1 MEDLERTRTCAPRR
15 NTPASTNA
23 AYSIAPVRQT
33 DACEQAELHQQAAR
47 DYTCLGRPNQCYHS
61 FHTSTSMSTSLQ
73 IHRDRKASRVR
84 PSSDMT
90 PTNMLRF
97 TMNRLLNRKKTD
109 DSLLSNGDARQLSSP
124 TPPMASPGLKKSATS
139 RWKNKTR
146 NVKEEPEP
154 KPEIN
159 LTDVLPSNDDF
170 RTSLLM
176 ANLSQRFSMLREQ
189 DNPGSL
195 MGKASDDS
203 VLEPRRRSRKLD
215 FGFGAG
221 VSGLTDIDEVR
232 SINSSIRPPF
242 AGGKH
247 ESFMSGDG
255 YASETESPHMMARS
269 RPGEGNTMFGGRQ
282 KVYMI
287 HKNGGA
293 STKSLGKFL
302 YDDDVGMSAF
312 QKHRQREKE
321 LQAARDPEM
330 PEDPSFDFG
339 LGQAEGGDEEEQAG
353 LHDSVR
359 DFSNSP
365 SLSAYDKK
373 RSTCST
379 SRSEARSSTAATS
392 ITSQP
397 ATSSVAQLPAPTA
410 VPIGP
415 LPAAPLERSNTNQKS
430 RRLYDQG
437 LDQHMQDQQTSAISR
452 LNSLQKQRPYNNGKA
467 SPPFLHSAKSTGS
480 LTERAPLRVYTSQSS
495 PPVPPL
501 ATFGS
506 FAKPGQS
513 PLGSVP
519 NSPMSPTMD
528 DSGVLNQALDAA
540 DRGKA
545 TAMGAFN
552 KPKHAFDEQQY
563 MERQM
568 QLQRSASSALPRQP
582 SASAFQQR
590 MGSFEQSE
598 RERNTSNPAS
608 RSRSQSASRPHES
621 LPAANASRNVP
632 TPQETVQGAQQ
643 TSEKGPYPDTHR
655 TFFGN
660 ISASDSED
668 EGDEVPRAASPYG
681 QDHGYGQPYG
691 RWQPTVL
698 PSVSE
703 HPALRP
709 NGPPALV
716 EEETE
721 DELTPMPPTH
731 SGQPVNQELV
741 VPPRVQ
747 GPDLDSPTLGPTP
760 EGLGSMMH
768 HLRNRSNA
776 SSTYPQDETSYTGN
790 PMPDLPTMPD
800 LKDYESAR
808 QSVLESQ
815 IDSSNTTNSNPWD
828 LDETNSNFYNDG
840 MSTARNSSSPID
852 GRNSRS
858 GRVSSRAPSSTALPA
873 EQQTESWPDTDENSW
888 QTELTKQH
896 TRNISTAT
904 QQERAAFDNELAAR
918 RRAIQENVKS
928 MVDADQSRNTSPAP
942 TTGGARK
949 AFNML
954 RSKSSRDSMDT
965 RKEAPPK
972 ALKMLGLGVAP
983 ISASTSNLHSQYE
996 RGGKSLEMG
1005 RARGDST
1012 SRGPTFGRV
1021 LQQSD
1026 VDAKRERATSRV
1038 RGDSE
1043 ASRTGRPVGR
1053 SPASSEA
1060 GRGRGR
1066 SNSEATH
1073 GGRSR
1078 STTGPY
1084 RDDLDRA
1091 MAQGTGTS
1099 AFGVPELSPMIT
1111 RELTPRPSPNISNK
1125 SSFETKNRSRS
1136 GSRTGAMTNYFEAK
1150 SLQASQGVH
1159 HGRVV
1164 GPSPAVM
1171 ANSFMANGGASRGSP
1186 YMQVPTP
1193 PISGPNTPVASSPTP
1208 PPMPAGPPLRSVPL
1222 RKKTIN
1228 KHEISEPVALLSSTS
1243 QVGTVDLP
1251 AGASLKNGMDS
1262 PPPLPPVNPR
1272 RRATRKLFGMG
1283 RSEPEETSTPE
1294 TDLSRSRTPDPW
1306 GTAASVTRSRNVSNP
1321 PRPFD
1326 STPALQQYGMEQS
1339 GPPTR
1344 QFSNAKSPP
1353 MRPHNP
1359 EHSGVT
1365 SPEPMD
1371 RPPMEGGFI

>member
-1 MEDLERTRTCAPRR
+1 
-15 NTPASTNA
+15 
-23 AYSIAPVRQT
+23 
-33 DACEQAELHQQAAR
+33 
-47 DYTCLGRPNQCYHS
+47 
-61 FHTSTSMSTSLQ
+61 MSTSLPS
-73 IHRDRKASRVR
+73 HLDRKSSATRVWR
-84 PSSDMT
+84 ISERR
-90 PTNMLRF
+90 PTNMFRF

-109 DSLLSNGDARQLSSP
+109 ESLLSNSDARTQSP
-124 TPPMASPGLKKSATS
+124 TPSTASPSLKKSATS
-139 RWKNKTR
+139 RWKTKNR

-176 ANLSQRFSMLREQ
+176 TNLSQRFSMLREQ
-189 DNPGSL
+189 DNPNSL

-215 FGFGAG
+215 FGFG
-221 VSGLTDIDEVR
+221 VSNLNDIDEVR

-242 AGGKH
+242 AT
-247 ESFMSGDG
+247 EERQSFRSEDG
-255 YASETESPHMMARS
+255 YTSENEAPNMLTRS

-287 HKNGGA
+287 PKNGGA
-293 STKSLGKFL
+293 STKSLGKYV
-302 YDDDVGMSAF
+302 YDDDMGMSAF

-365 SLSAYDKK
+365 SMSAYEKK

-397 ATSSVAQLPAPTA
+397 ATSSATQLPAPTA
-410 VPIGP
+410 VPTGP
-415 LPAAPLERSNTNQKS
+415 LPAAPLERSNTNTKS

-437 LDQHMQDQQTSAISR
+437 LDQHMQDQQSSALSR
-452 LNSLQKQRPYNNGKA
+452 LNSLQKQRPYNTGKA

-480 LTERAPLRVYTSQSS
+480 LTERAPLKVYTSQSS
-495 PPVPPL
+495 PPVPQL
-501 ATFGS
+501 ANFGS
-506 FAKPGQS
+506 FAKHAQS
-513 PLGSVP
+513 PLASGPS
-519 NSPMSPTMD
+519 SPMSPTVEE
-528 DSGVLNQALDAA
+528 SSVLTQALEPA

-568 QLQRSASSALPRQP
+568 QLQRSTSSAVPQQP
-582 SASAFQQR
+582 TASAFHQR
-590 MGSFEQSE
+590 VGRFEQTE
-598 RERNTSNPAS
+598 RERSVSSPIS
-608 RSRSQSASRPHES
+608 RSGSQSTSRPRE
-621 LPAANASRNVP
+621 PVQVASE
-632 TPQETVQGAQQ
+632 PQSVAVSDYSVHGAQQ
-643 TSEKGPYPDTHR
+643 PAEKPQYPDTHR

-668 EGDEVPRAASPYG
+668 EGEDLSLTTSPYG
-681 QDHGYGQPYG
+681 QQDHGYGQPYG

-703 HPALRP
+703 HPALRT
-709 NGPPALV
+709 NGPAPLV
-716 EEETE
+716 EEEAE
-721 DELTPMPPTH
+721 DEFDSAPHAT
-731 SGQPVNQELV
+731 SGLPVRQELV
-741 VPPRVQ
+741 APPTLQ
-747 GPDLDSPTLGPTP
+747 DQDLDSPTLGPAG

-776 SSTYPQDETSYTGN
+776 SSTYPQDETSYPGAD
-790 PMPDLPTMPD
+790 MSDLPAMPD

-808 QSVLESQ
+808 QSVLRFNDTESH

-828 LDETNSNFYNDG
+828 LDETNSAYYNN
-840 MSTARNSSSPID
+840 STSAARSSVSPID
-852 GRNSRS
+852 GRISQS
-858 GRVSSRAPSSTALPA
+858 DRVSSRAPSSTALPN
-873 EQQTESWPDTDENSW
+873 EQQTEAWPDTDEQAW
-888 QTELTKQH
+888 QSELTRQH

-904 QQERAAFDNELAAR
+904 QQERAAFDDDLAAR
-918 RRAIQENVKS
+918 RRAIQEKVKS
-928 MVDADQSRNTSPAP
+928 KVDADHSRNPSPAP
-942 TTGGARK
+942 TNGGAFK
-949 AFNML
+949 AFSML
-954 RSKSSRDSMDT
+954 RSKSSRDLIDT
-965 RKEAPPK
+965 RKDAPPK
-972 ALKMLGLGVAP
+972 AIKMLGLGAGP
-983 ISASTSNLHSQYE
+983 ISASTSNLNSQYE

-1005 RARGDST
+1005 RARGDSA

-1026 VDAKRERATSRV
+1026 VDAKRENATSRA

-1043 ASRTGRPVGR
+1043 VSRTGRPVGR

-1091 MAQGTGTS
+1091 MAQGTGSS
-1099 AFGVPELSPMIT
+1099 AFGVPELSPMIS

-1150 SLQASQGVH
+1150 SMQATQSMH
-1159 HGRVV
+1159 HGRPVI
-1164 GPSPAVM
+1164 GPSPSAM
-1171 ANSFMANGGASRGSP
+1171 ASNAFLANGGSSRGSP

-1193 PISGPNTPVASSPTP
+1193 PISGPNTPVGSSPTP
-1208 PPMPAGPPLRSVPL
+1208 PPMPPGPSLRSVPL

-1228 KHEISEPVALLSSTS
+1228 KHEISEPVALLLSTS

-1251 AGASLKNGMDS
+1251 DGASLKNGMDS

-1272 RRATRKLFGMG
+1272 RRATRKLFGLG
-1283 RSEPEETSTPE
+1283 RSESEETTATVAAHE
-1294 TDLSRSRTPDPW
+1294 TDISRSRTPDPW
-1306 GTAASVTRSRNVSNP
+1306 GTAASTSRLRNTSNP

-1326 STPALQQYGMEQS
+1326 STPALQQYGHEHS

-1353 MRPHNP
+1353 MRPYNP
-1359 EHSGVT
+1359 EQNSVG
-1365 SPEPMD
+1365 SPE
-1371 RPPMEGGFI
+1371 RNERIPMEGGFI

>member
-1 MEDLERTRTCAPRR
+1 
-15 NTPASTNA
+15 
-23 AYSIAPVRQT
+23 
-33 DACEQAELHQQAAR
+33 
-47 DYTCLGRPNQCYHS
+47 
-61 FHTSTSMSTSLQ
+61 MSTSLS
-73 IHRDRKASRVR
+73 IHQDRKSAASRVR
-84 PSSDMT
+84 RCSEKT
-90 PTNMLRF
+90 PTNMFRF

-109 DSLLSNGDARQLSSP
+109 ESLLSNGDARHQSP
-124 TPPMASPGLKKSATS
+124 TPSISSASPGLKKSATS
-139 RWKNKTR
+139 RWKNKNR

-154 KPEIN
+154 KPEID
-159 LTDVLPSNDDF
+159 LTDALPSNDDF

-203 VLEPRRRSRKLD
+203 VLERRRRSRKLD
-215 FGFGAG
+215 FGFGTG

-255 YASETESPHMMARS
+255 YASEAESPHVMARS

-287 HKNGGA
+287 PKNGGT
-293 STKSLGKFL
+293 STKSLGKYV
-302 YDDDVGMSAF
+302 YDDDMGMSAF

-365 SLSAYDKK
+365 SMSAYDKK

-379 SRSEARSSTAATS
+379 SHSEARSSTAATS

-397 ATSSVAQLPAPTA
+397 ATSCAAPLPAPTA
-410 VPIGP
+410 VPLGP
-415 LPAAPLERSNTNQKS
+415 LPAAPLERSNTNTKS

-437 LDQHMQDQQTSAISR
+437 LDQHMQDQQSSALSR

-495 PPVPPL
+495 PPVPAF

-513 PLGSVP
+513 PLASGP

-528 DSGVLNQALDAA
+528 ESTVLTQALEPA

-582 SASAFQQR
+582 STSAFQQR
-590 MGSFEQSE
+590 MGRLEQIE
-598 RERNTSNPAS
+598 RERSVSNPTS
-608 RSRSQSASRPHES
+608 RSRSHSASKPQDQVQ
-621 LPAANASRNVP
+621 LANASYIATSP
-632 TPQETVQGAQQ
+632 PHSVQGVQQ
-643 TSEKGPYPDTHR
+643 PVEKASYPDTHR

-668 EGDEVPRAASPYG
+668 EGDDIPRATSPYG
-681 QDHGYGQPYG
+681 QQDQGYGQPYG
-691 RWQPTVL
+691 RWQPTIL

-703 HPALRP
+703 HPALRS
-709 NGPPALV
+709 NGPAPLV
-716 EEETE
+716 EEEAE
-721 DELTPMPPTH
+721 DDFSSMPH
-731 SGQPVNQELV
+731 AFSGPPVNHELV
-741 VPPRVQ
+741 APPKVQ
-747 GPDLDSPTLGPTP
+747 GQDLDSPTLGPTP

-776 SSTYPQDETSYTGN
+776 SSTYPQDETSA
-790 PMPDLPTMPD
+790 MPDLPTMPD

-808 QSVLESQ
+808 QSVLGFDGTESHVH
-815 IDSSNTTNSNPWD
+815 SSNTTHSNPWD
-828 LDETNSNFYNDG
+828 LDETNSAFYTNG
-840 MSTARNSSSPID
+840 MSTARNSVSPID
-852 GRNSRS
+852 GRDSRS
-858 GRVSSRAPSSTALPA
+858 GRVSSRAPSSTALPS
-873 EQQTESWPDTDENSW
+873 EQPTESWPDTDDPSW
-888 QTELTKQH
+888 QSELSRQH

-928 MVDADQSRNTSPAP
+928 MVDADHSRNPSPAP
-942 TTGGARK
+942 TTGGAFK

-972 ALKMLGLGVAP
+972 ALKMLGLGSAP
-983 ISASTSNLHSQYE
+983 ISASTSNLNSQYE

-1005 RARGDST
+1005 RARGNSA
-1012 SRGPTFGRV
+1012 SRGPTFGRI

-1026 VDAKRERATSRV
+1026 VDAQRERATSRV

-1066 SNSEATH
+1066 SNSEATQ

-1099 AFGVPELSPMIT
+1099 TFGVPELSPMVT

-1150 SLQASQGVH
+1150 SLQASQGVQY
-1159 HGRVV
+1159 RPV
-1164 GPSPAVM
+1164 GPSPAAM
-1171 ANSFMANGGASRGSP
+1171 ASNSFMANGGASRGSP

-1222 RKKTIN
+1222 RKKTVN
-1228 KHEISEPVALLSSTS
+1228 KYEISEPVALLSSTS

-1251 AGASLKNGMDS
+1251 AGASLKNGIE

-1283 RSEPEETSTPE
+1283 RSEPEEAE
-1294 TDLSRSRTPDPW
+1294 QDLSRSKTPDPW
-1306 GTAASVTRSRNVSNP
+1306 GTAPSGSRLRNTSNP

-1326 STPALQQYGMEQS
+1326 STPALQQYGSEQS

-1344 QFSNAKSPP
+1344 KFSNAKSPP
-1353 MRPHNP
+1353 MRPHMLDQ
-1359 EHSGVT
+1359 SGVG

-1371 RPPMEGGFI
+1371 RVPMEGGFI